1 MRDTSHDVRD
11 DDRPGW
17 AIGPGRPGIPAGRA
31 LVVILVTM
39 LVWTL
44 LYAPRMK
51 EAAEAHPL
59 GARRT
64 ASLIALAP
72 FTALS
77 DAVRLTGLTDS
88 LERAVG
94 LDPAA
99 PPGGSII
106 LPDPDPLPS
115 VPISPSPAPPTDAPP
130 VETLEPIRAPA
141 RRDKLRVVI
150 VGDSL
155 AAGVGYIAG
164 RVFRPTLVDIQQ
176 HGRVSTGLARPDYF
190 DWFAAM
196 GQIVHGFDPDLVIV
210 MIGENDGQSLQTP
223 SGKLETP
230 SGSSGWPPAYQ
241 ERAEAF
247 MRIATE
253 GGARVVWIGLPVV
266 RESKRWAFIQR
277 QNRLFE
283 AASKRVGDVTFLD
296 SWELFD
302 ARDGGYTAFYR
313 EGDGVEEVREG
324 DGLHFTAT
332 GYELLVRAAAELATQ
347 EFGLD
352 PTVYSE

>member
-1 MRDTSHDVRD
+1 MTDLTHEPRD
-11 DDRPGW
+11 DEHRGW
-17 AIGPGRPGIPAGRA
+17 AIGSERPGMPAGRV
-31 LVVILVTM
+31 LVVFLVTL

-77 DAVRLTGLTDS
+77 DAVGLTGVTDS

-94 LDPAA
+94 LDPGVQ
-99 PPGGSII
+99 PGGTIV

-115 VPISPSPAPPTDAPP
+115 VTASPTPTPPSDAPP
-130 VETLEPIRAPA
+130 VETLEPIRTPA

-164 RVFRPTLVDIQQ
+164 RVFRPSLVDIQQ

-196 GQIVHGFDPDLVIV
+196 GQIVQGYDPDLVLV
-210 MIGENDGQSLQTP
+210 MIGENDFQSLQTP

-230 SGSSGWPPAYQ
+230 SGTPDWPLSYQ
-241 ERAEAF
+241 ERAEAL
-247 MRIATE
+247 MRIATQ
-253 GGARVVWIGLPVV
+253 GGARVVWIGLPVQ
-266 RESKRWAFIQR
+266 REPKRWKFIQR

-283 AASKRVGDVTFLD
+283 EASTRVGDVAFLD
-296 SWELFD
+296 AWELFN
-302 ARDGGYTAFYR
+302 APDGGYTAFYR
-313 EGDGVEEVREG
+313 EGGRVEEIREA

-332 GYELLVRAAAELATQ
+332 GYELLVREVAELATQ

-352 PTVYSE
+352 PIVYSE

>member
-1 MRDTSHDVRD
+1 MNDPSRGTNEDERS
-11 DDRPGW
+11 GW
-17 AIGPGRPGIPAGRA
+17 AVDSGAPGMPAGRV
-31 LVVILVTM
+31 LVVILMTL

-44 LYAPRMK
+44 LYAPRMR
-51 EAAEAHPL
+51 EAADAHPL

-77 DAVRLTGLTDS
+77 DAVRLTGVTDS

-94 LDPAA
+94 LDPDA
-99 PPGGSII
+99 PPGGT
-106 LPDPDPLPS
+106 LPSPDALPS
-115 VPISPSPAPPTDAPP
+115 VSVSVSPSPMPTEAPPI
-130 VETLEPIRAPA
+130 ETLEPIRTPTH
-141 RRDKLRVVI
+141 RDKLRVVI

-164 RVFRPTLVDIQQ
+164 RVFRPSLVTIQQ
-176 HGRVSTGLARPDYF
+176 HGRISTGLARPDYF

-196 GQIVHGFDPDLVIV
+196 GQIVEGYDPDLVIV
-210 MIGENDGQSLQTP
+210 MIGENDFQSLQTP

-230 SGSSGWPPAYQ
+230 SGTPEWPPAY
-241 ERAEAF
+241 EDRAEAL

-253 GGARVVWIGLPVV
+253 GGARVVWIGLPVQ
-266 RESKRWAFIQR
+266 REPKRWNFIQR

-283 AASKRVGDVTFLD
+283 EASTRVGDVAFLD
-296 SWELFD
+296 SWDLFD
-302 ARDGGYTAFYR
+302 APDGGYTAFYR
-313 EGDGVEEVREG
+313 EDGRVEEVRES

-332 GYELLVRAAAELATQ
+332 GYEILVGETAELATE

-352 PTVYSE
+352 PVAYDA

>member
-1 MRDTSHDVRD
+1 MTDITPETREHE
-11 DDRPGW
+11 RPGW
-17 AIGPGRPGIPAGRA
+17 TIGPGRPGMPAGRA
-31 LVVILVTM
+31 LVVILLTL
-39 LVWTL
+39 LVWTI
-44 LYAPRMK
+44 LYAPRMR

-77 DAVRLTGLTDS
+77 DAMRLTGVTES

-94 LDPAA
+94 LDPDA
-99 PPGGSII
+99 PPGGSIV
-106 LPDPDPLPS
+106 LPDPDPLPP
-115 VPISPSPAPPTDAPP
+115 VTVSPSPAPPTDAPP
-130 VETLEPIRAPA
+130 VETMEPIRTPA
-141 RRDKLRVVI
+141 RRDKLRVVV

-196 GQIVHGFDPDLVIV
+196 GQIVQGYDPDLVVI
-210 MIGENDGQSLQTP
+210 MLGENDFQSLQTP

-230 SGSSGWPPAYQ
+230 SGTPEWPPAYQ
-241 ERAEAF
+241 ERAEAL
-247 MRIATE
+247 MKIATE
-253 GGARVVWIGLPVV
+253 GGARVVWIGLPVQ
-266 RESKRWAFIQR
+266 REPKRWNFIRR

-283 AASKRVGDVTFLD
+283 AASTRVGDVAYLD

-302 ARDGGYTAFYR
+302 APDGGYTAFYR
-313 EGDGVEEVREG
+313 DGGRVEEVRES

-332 GYELLVRAAAELATQ
+332 GYEILVREAAALAT
-347 EFGLD
+347 EDFGLD
-352 PTVYSE
+352 PIVYAE

>member
-1 MRDTSHDVRD
+1 MTDPTHEHPDHERQ
-11 DDRPGW
+11 GW
-17 AIGPGRPGIPAGRA
+17 AIGSERAGMPAGRV
-31 LVVILVTM
+31 LVVILVM
-39 LVWTL
+39 LLVWTL

-72 FTALS
+72 FTAIS
-77 DAVRLTGLTDS
+77 DAVRLTGVTDS

-94 LDPAA
+94 LDPGVQ
-99 PPGGSII
+99 PGGAIA
-106 LPDPDPLPS
+106 LPIPDPLPS
-115 VPISPSPAPPTDAPP
+115 VTVSPSPAPPSDAPP
-130 VETLEPIRAPA
+130 VETLEPIRTPA

-164 RVFRPTLVDIQQ
+164 RVFRPTLVDVEQ

-196 GQIVHGFDPDLVIV
+196 GQIVQGYDPDLVIV

-223 SGKLETP
+223 TGKLETP
-230 SGSSGWPPAYQ
+230 SGTRDWPLGYQ
-241 ERAEAF
+241 DRAEAL

-253 GGARVVWIGLPVV
+253 GGARVVWIGLPVQ
-266 RESKRWAFIQR
+266 REPKRWEFIQR

-283 AASKRVGDVTFLD
+283 AASTRVGDVAFLD
-296 SWELFD
+296 SWGLFD
-302 ARDGGYTAFYR
+302 APDGGYTAFYR
-313 EGDGVEEVREG
+313 DGDRVEEIRES

-332 GYELLVRAAAELATQ
+332 GYELLVREAAALATE

-352 PTVYSE
+352 PIVYSE